1 MTDNQQKAKK
11 YLDRY
16 REGTYDLKRL
26 GRRLNE
32 LRERTTSIRSSLNVQ
47 EGWTGAYDA
56 KGDKIMVPISVS
68 KSPDV
73 QSKVLLLDAV
83 VFQSVEYDNKAIELI
98 NLCTEMENLI
108 DKHLGLCVEGT
119 ILKYR
124 YIDLFSYEQIAVNVC
139 YSYSHVKRLH
149 WNALEELGQ
158 KMSHNEPL
166 EDANIVM

>member
-83 VFQSVEYDNKAIELI
+83 VFQSVEYDQKEIELI
-98 NLCTEMENLI
+98 ELCTELENTI
-108 DKHLGLCVEGT
+108 DNALGL
-119 ILKYR
+119 
-124 YIDLFSYEQIAVNVC
+124 
-139 YSYSHVKRLH
+139 
-149 WNALEELGQ
+149 
-158 KMSHNEPL
+158 
-166 EDANIVM
+166 

>member
-1 MTDNQQKAKK
+1 MTDDQQLAKN

-16 REGTYDLKRL
+16 KQGVTDLKRL
-26 GRRLNE
+26 ENRVQL
-32 LRERTTSIRSSLNVQ
+32 LRDRANGIRSALDIQ

-108 DKHLGLCVEGT
+108 DTHLGLCVEGT

-124 YIDLFSYEQIAVNVC
+124 YIDLLAMN
-139 YSYSHVKRLH
+139 R
-149 WNALEELGQ
+149 
-158 KMSHNEPL
+158 
-166 EDANIVM
+166 